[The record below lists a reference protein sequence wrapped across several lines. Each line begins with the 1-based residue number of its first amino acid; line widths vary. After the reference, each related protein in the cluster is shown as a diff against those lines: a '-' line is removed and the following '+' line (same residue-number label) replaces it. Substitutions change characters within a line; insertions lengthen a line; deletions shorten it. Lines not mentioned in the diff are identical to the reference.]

1 LRVFIFEIF
10 RFLIIH
16 HDKAKST
23 AKTAC
28 KQASVYFPASATRE
42 ILDEFWPYFC
52 EAGSDQFNQRCLSA
66 FHTFLPVKVYPEEID
81 STVGLWFNDLME
93 KWMNLDIP
101 KQWEKR
107 IVSKLFCEFFRY
119 FFRYFLSFFV
129 WNYF

>member
-1 LRVFIFEIF
+1 MFFLFSSLRFKLNN
-10 RFLIIH
+10 RF
-16 HDKAKST
+16 K
-23 AKTAC
+23 
-28 KQASVYFPASATRE
+28 ASATRE

-107 IVSKLFCEFFRY
+107 LVSKFFSKI
-119 FFRYFLSFFV
+119 FLHFRKLSLIIE
-129 WNYF
+129 WKL

>member
-1 LRVFIFEIF
+1 MSSSLTRGKCFFQSHS
-10 RFLIIH
+10 RSHLNRL
-16 HDKAKST
+16 K
-23 AKTAC
+23 
-28 KQASVYFPASATRE
+28 ASATRE

-107 IVSKLFCEFFRY
+107 LVPNFFP
-119 FFRYFLSFFV
+119 
-129 WNYF
+129 